1 MKSPTAAVLLCAI
14 CLSAT
19 QAWANAALAKKSN
32 CLACHTVDKRLVGP
46 SYQDVAKRYAGDK
59 NAEAKLFEKVKKG
72 GSGAWKDQGITI
84 PMPPNST
91 VKDEDIRTLVKW
103 ILSGAK

>member
-1 MKSPTAAVLLCAI
+1 MRLSFAAAAFVLLVSVAPG
-14 CLSAT
+14 AM
-19 QAWANAALAKKSN
+19 ANMALAKKSN
-32 CLACHTVDKRLVGP
+32 CLACHMVDKKLVGP
-46 SYQDVAKRYAGDK
+46 SYQDVAKRYANDK

-91 VKDEDIRTLVKW
+91 VKDEDIRTLVRW

>member
-1 MKSPTAAVLLCAI
+1 MKLLPVAAILGMTALVAP
-14 CLSAT
+14 
-19 QAWANAALAKKSN
+19 QALANVALAKKSN
-32 CLACHTVDKRLVGP
+32 CMACHTVATKLVGP
-46 SYQDVAKRYAGDK
+46 AYQDVAKRYAGDK

-91 VKDEDIRTLVKW
+91 VKDEDVRTLVKW
-103 ILSGAK
+103 ILGGAK

>member
-1 MKSPTAAVLLCAI
+1 MKLIFAALLSVTALLGGN
-14 CLSAT
+14 
-19 QAWANAALAKKSN
+19 AWANAELAKKSN
-32 CLACHTVDKRLVGP
+32 CLACHMIDKKLVGP
-46 SYQDVAKRYAGDK
+46 SYQEVAKRYAGDK
-59 NAEAKLFEKVKKG
+59 TAEAKLFDKVKKG

-103 ILSGAK
+103 ILAGAK

>member
-1 MKSPTAAVLLCAI
+1 MKFLTAAILGAAMLTA
-14 CLSAT
+14 SPAF
-19 QAWANAALAKKSN
+19 ANPALAKKSN
-32 CLACHTVDKRLVGP
+32 CLACHMVDKKLVGP
-46 SYQDVAKRYAGDK
+46 SYQDVARRYANDP
-59 NAEAKLFEKVKKG
+59 NAETKLFDKVKKG

>member
-1 MKSPTAAVLLCAI
+1 MKLLPAAAIISVTALLAP
-14 CLSAT
+14 
-19 QAWANAALAKKSN
+19 QVQANAALAKKSN
-32 CLACHTVDKRLVGP
+32 CLACHMVDRKLVGP

-91 VKDEDIRTLVKW
+91 VRDEDVRTLVKW
-103 ILSGAK
+103 ILGGAK